1 MGSGLVQ
8 PRMRDYDVKHGY
20 VNLYEIAKEEKV
32 QEEEEEAKLRFHQLH
47 QILFKTILLL
57 HMNKRQNFSESN
69 INHLINQFVIV

>member
-20 VNLYEIAKEEKV
+20 VNLYEIAKKKL
-32 QEEEEEAKLRFHQLH
+32 QEEEEEGQTEISPVASNPIQNNM
-47 QILFKTILLL
+47 LL